1 MVTLKGNVIKK
12 EEFGEIISSVLSYV
26 SDAVSET
33 FGPHGHNAL
42 IQTADT
48 VFSTK
53 DGFHT
58 LQNIDCGDSVKN
70 SIKFLIESVAQ
81 SIVLSV
87 GDGSTTSIVAASY
100 LNMLIHKSE
109 LKEKYTIKQI
119 ENSLVKCVNDLT
131 ARLYSNATSITDE
144 NMYES
149 IKKIALVSTNWD
161 EELSTMIADIYQKT
175 HNPIIKIEDSGTD
188 KTFVEYIEG
197 YDLAGSLFLKEYYAN
212 DREHNRAD
220 LNNPVIIVFNHNVQ
234 AKYFLSL
241 SCLAQIFSVMN
252 RPLVVMAP
260 GFDTTFVSKLSATN
274 AAQIKAHKPII
285 NMVLCNIV
293 NYYTID
299 RDCIRDFC
307 TLTGCKPVSV
317 DDDDFNEM
325 MDNLATTMLKDTKG
339 LSKEDI
345 DKINLEKEVVTQAAT
360 QYILDTTAGTCE
372 KMIAGE
378 KSIIAKGLPN
388 KDLPIINDI
397 KQSIRTEIDYKIKE
411 CDAKTILTDD
421 IRMKR
426 VRLAKLSCIMGII
439 KVGGYG
445 SANIKAKKDA
455 LDDATRACEAA
466 YRDGYTIG
474 SSLSILKVAKDLLT
488 NPDEDKYSVL
498 DRSIT
503 KLIQMAFSGVF
514 ALLFINKYGMD
525 ITDDVAFEVFGDIID
540 ASDNVTNKDDSED
553 VEDDT
558 SIHMTIPDIANKCID
573 NNVGFNILTNTFDT
587 EEKVIN
593 PVSVDVEAL
602 KACMRLVIIS
612 VTTSQ
617 FIYKN
622 YDIDTGKDITM
633 TEVQ

>member
-1 MVTLKGNVIKK
+1 MVTLKGNVIKR
-12 EEFGEIISSVLSYV
+12 EEFKKMMNEVLMYTSGV
-26 SDAVSET
+26 VAET

-42 IQTADT
+42 IQTANT
-48 VFSTK
+48 VYSTK

-58 LQNIDCGDSVKN
+58 LQNIDCSDTIRN

-87 GDGSTTSIVAASY
+87 GDGSTTSIMAANN
-100 LNMLIHKSE
+100 LNVLLESATAGSG
-109 LKEKYTIKQI
+109 LTIKQI
-119 ENSLVKCVNDLT
+119 ETSLVNAVNGLIKN
-131 ARLYSNATSITDE
+131 LYDNAVAINDD

-161 EELSTMIADIYQKT
+161 EELSTMIADIYEKT

-197 YDLAGSLFLKEYYAN
+197 YDLAGSLLLKEYYAN

-220 LNNPVIIVFNHNVQ
+220 LQNPIILVFNHNVQ

-252 RPLVVMAP
+252 RPVVIMAP

-274 AAQIKAHKPII
+274 AAQIKARKPII
-285 NMVLCNIV
+285 NMVLCNVI
-293 NYYTID
+293 NYYTVD

-307 TLTGCKPVSV
+307 TLTGCKPISV
-317 DDDDFNEM
+317 DDDDFNEF
-325 MDNLATTMLKDTKG
+325 MDDLATTMLKPVTPEMT
-339 LSKEDI
+339 EDEV
-345 DKINLEKEVVTQAAT
+345 KNLNLEKEAISTSAV
-360 QYILDTTAGTCE
+360 QYILDNIAGTCE

-388 KDLPIINDI
+388 KDLPIVTDI
-397 KQSIRTEIDYKIKE
+397 QHSIRTEIDYKIKE

-474 SSLSILKVAKDLLT
+474 SSLAILKAAKDFITDKENGASDLDRVIAQLIQ
-488 NPDEDKYSVL
+488 NAFASVFAMLFANKYCRNIVEEDK
-498 DRSIT
+498 
-503 KLIQMAFSGVF
+503 
-514 ALLFINKYGMD
+514 
-525 ITDDVAFEVFGDIID
+525 FEVNNIE
-540 ASDNVTNKDDSED
+540 TED
-553 VEDDT
+553 GEPVQ
-558 SIHMTIPDIANKCID
+558 MTVADIANKCID
-573 NNVGFNILTNTFDT
+573 DNVGFDILTNTFDI
-587 EEKVIN
+587 EQNVIN

-602 KACMRLVIIS
+602 KACMRLVTIS

-617 FIYKN
+617 FIHKN
-622 YDIDTGKDITM
+622 YDNIDTDEDITM

>member
-1 MVTLKGNVIKK
+1 MVTLKGNVIKRND
-12 EEFGEIISSVLSYV
+12 FREIMDSVLAYV
-26 SDAVSET
+26 SNAVSET

-48 VFSTK
+48 VYSTK

-100 LNMLIHKSE
+100 LNKLLQDNRLTSN
-109 LKEKYTIKQI
+109 YTIKQI
-119 ENSLVKCVNDLT
+119 ENSLTNTVNALT
-131 ARLYSNATSITDE
+131 AKLYDNATSITDE
-144 NMYES
+144 NMYDS

-161 EELSTMIADIYQKT
+161 EDLSTMIADIYEKT

-241 SCLAQIFSVMN
+241 SCLAQIYSVMN
-252 RPLVVMAP
+252 RPLVIMAP

-285 NMVLCNIV
+285 NMILCNII
-293 NYYTID
+293 NYYSID

-307 TLTGCKPVSV
+307 TLIGCKPVSV

-325 MDNLATTMLKDTKG
+325 MDDLATTMLKDTSG

-345 DKINLEKEVVTQAAT
+345 DKINLEKEAISQLAI
-360 QYILDTTAGTCE
+360 QYILDNIAGTCE

-388 KDLPIINDI
+388 KDLPIIEDI

-466 YRDGYTIG
+466 YRDGYTMG
-474 SSLSILKVAKDLLT
+474 SSLSIMKAAKEIII
-488 NPDEDKYSVL
+488 DEENNYSELDKIIA
-498 DRSIT
+498 R
-503 KLIQMAFSGVF
+503 LIQNAFSGVF
-514 ALLFINKYGMD
+514 GLLFVNKYGSE
-525 ITDDVAFEVFGDIID
+525 ITDDVAFEVSGDIID
-540 ASDNVTNKDDSED
+540 ASDNVVVDD
-553 VEDDT
+553 EDDNT
-558 SIHMTIPDIANKCID
+558 AIHMTISGIANKCIE
-573 NNVGFNILTNTFDT
+573 NNIGFDILTNTFDT
-587 EEKVIN
+587 DGKVIN